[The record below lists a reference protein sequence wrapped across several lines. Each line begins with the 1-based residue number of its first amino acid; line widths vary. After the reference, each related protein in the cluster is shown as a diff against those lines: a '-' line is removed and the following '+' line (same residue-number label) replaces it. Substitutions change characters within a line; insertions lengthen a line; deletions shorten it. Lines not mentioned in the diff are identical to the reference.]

1 MAVLTVFAM
10 VLVVLGHCDITPDY
24 KELWHFKWIYSF
36 HMPLFFF
43 ISGFLFCLTNPA
55 ERLRI
60 TSYRAFLKKKT
71 VRLLVPFLFINT
83 VIFLVKAVLIKDPSI
98 MQHPTSLTWDSF
110 IYYTLFAPI
119 GFMWFLPALFV
130 IFALVFPFW
139 KFLRCKFERG
149 GVFLLPIF
157 LLLIVTGRIFTSVTF
172 LQIGSA
178 IHYMPYFIAGMA
190 YCCYKPVVDG
200 CLTKWRKVLIPVF
213 FVLSVSLLTQGMVA
227 AFCGISFSL
236 CWTLA
241 VADGISDWIMK
252 LSGYCYSVF
261 LLSYFPQ
268 MFIRGP
274 VAYGFPDINQY
285 VFSSFSFMLGLSIP
299 LCICLLYD
307 RLKSRYAF
315 LRYSGILIGL

>member
-10 VLVVLGHCDITPDY
+10 ALVVLGHCDITPDY

-83 VIFLVKAVLIKDPSI
+83 VIFWVKAVLIKDPSI

-149 GVFLLPIF
+149 GIFVADLSVAHCNRPDFHIRNVFTNRISHPLYALLYCRDGV
-157 LLLIVTGRIFTSVTF
+157 LLL
-172 LQIGSA
+172 
-178 IHYMPYFIAGMA
+178 
-190 YCCYKPVVDG
+190 
-200 CLTKWRKVLIPVF
+200 
-213 FVLSVSLLTQGMVA
+213 
-227 AFCGISFSL
+227 
-236 CWTLA
+236 
-241 VADGISDWIMK
+241 
-252 LSGYCYSVF
+252 
-261 LLSYFPQ
+261 
-268 MFIRGP
+268 
-274 VAYGFPDINQY
+274 
-285 VFSSFSFMLGLSIP
+285 
-299 LCICLLYD
+299 
-307 RLKSRYAF
+307 
-315 LRYSGILIGL
+315 